1 MDEKGDDGIGMEED
15 KSESGVEQVADKPV
29 QRVSLKERLA
39 EMQVRVMGR
48 NTEKGVQQKIKGN
61 EVSIS

>member
-1 MDEKGDDGIGMEED
+1 MEED